1 MDRAGSSNE
10 LRSRRIARFG
20 REGFDRWD
28 WMNKSKRDAWRRRR
42 KDIECLTAR
51 CLAELQGASERNL
64 GWQSS

>member
-1 MDRAGSSNE
+1 MDRTGSSNE

-28 WMNKSKRDAWRRRR
+28 WMNKSKRDAWRRRH
-42 KDIECLTAR
+42 KHIEYLKAR
-51 CLAELQGASERNL
+51 GRVELQGASERNL